1 VLRETKM
8 KELGA
13 PTVLRQVEIEIGN
26 GRKQKMNEKGRY
38 LVPHALEYEKTIAK
52 KDQTIKDSLFGV
64 FFEAINDLDAFY
76 KGMQKRDPT
85 INPFKNEEIDQSW
98 KKFTMGLENN
108 DKMDVV
114 ESLLEILRFVFG
126 NLLWTDFPRLSD
138 DPLRDVL
145 EA

>member
-1 VLRETKM
+1 
-8 KELGA
+8 
-13 PTVLRQVEIEIGN
+13 
-26 GRKQKMNEKGRY
+26 
-38 LVPHALEYEKTIAK
+38 
-52 KDQTIKDSLFGV
+52 LFGV